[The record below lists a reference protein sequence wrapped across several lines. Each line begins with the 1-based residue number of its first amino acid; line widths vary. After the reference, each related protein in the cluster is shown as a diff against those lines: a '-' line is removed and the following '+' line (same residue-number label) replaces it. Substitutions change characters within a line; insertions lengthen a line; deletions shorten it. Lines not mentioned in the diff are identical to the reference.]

1 MLKRLLARK
10 FSLPS
15 GRSAPLRPW
24 LNRLTWSGDSALCD
38 FGSTGWICRALGEI
52 FKLATLCNGL
62 FRLDQFF
69 DNFFYSTWS
78 FFGHLMHLDTYFLGY
93 SLPFAIYSL
102 VHFKDKLSHFCTWL
116 IITLPL
122 ISFRK
127 LFTWPLFALGLHL
140 YLANHWTWTLFLST
154 LFRLDQNILVTNF
167 GHKRIF
173 WSKWK
178 MWLSN
183 SRD

>member
-10 FSLPS
+10 SLLPT
-15 GRSAPLRPW
+15 GRSAPLRPL
-24 LNRLTWSGDSALCD
+24 LNRVTWSGDSALGD
-38 FGSTGWICRALGEI
+38 IGSTGWICPALGEI

-69 DNFFYSTWS
+69 DDLFYSTWS
-78 FFGHLMHLDTYFLGY
+78 FFWPFNALGY
-93 SLPFAIYSL
+93 SLHFAIYSL
-102 VHFKDKLSHFCTWL
+102 GHFKDKLSHSCTWL
-116 IITLPL
+116 IITWPL